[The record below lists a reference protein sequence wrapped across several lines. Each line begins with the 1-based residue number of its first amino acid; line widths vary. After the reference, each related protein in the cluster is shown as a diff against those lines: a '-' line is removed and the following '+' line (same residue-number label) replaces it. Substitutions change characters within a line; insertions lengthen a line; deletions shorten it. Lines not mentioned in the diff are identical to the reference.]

1 MSPREKGECRRTHAS
16 LLVQPRSAGNGETW
30 ATLVANFPPEDHAA
44 VSVAAATAVLERAT
58 GEKKGSAPPWHPGD
72 EYAS

>member
-1 MSPREKGECRRTHAS
+1 MPQNSRFPSGPAALSRQRGD
-16 LLVQPRSAGNGETW
+16 V